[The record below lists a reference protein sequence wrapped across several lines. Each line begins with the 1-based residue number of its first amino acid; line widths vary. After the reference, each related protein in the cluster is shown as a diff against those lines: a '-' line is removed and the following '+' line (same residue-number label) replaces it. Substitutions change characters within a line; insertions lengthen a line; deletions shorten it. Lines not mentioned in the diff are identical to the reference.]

1 MQRHKQPKTQRH
13 KYTPNPQG
21 AGEEVGEPIYQN
33 QGQLLLAHHENLP
46 TTGEPGEPIYQN
58 LPLLEKLQLQSGGS
72 DSDSIQP
79 DDTVEG
85 LSSSGR
91 LIEGA
96 LPDQQAE
103 QEISKPLLVSRVGAT
118 TSREDLSE
126 IVKGEKAEPRKRLEM
141 RQYLEPA
148 VPQDNIKSLD
158 ESMISTVNASNLLL
172 NSSAASLKKSSNP
185 FPSSTSSPSFAPFN
199 SSSSSQ
205 IIPSTSSTSLFQ
217 SSNSFL
223 QPPTTSSSTS
233 NLVASNGNME
243 DQSNQQ
249 PTRSKGRKR

>member
-1 MQRHKQPKTQRH
+1 MEYRGRAYSTEELNAVYNLNLEKDIGQTHLLQAAQAAQTELGKPHLLQNIIGEGFTSQLQQQLEGSRLGGHLAQLDTGQLAQS
-13 KYTPNPQG
+13 PQG

-126 IVKGEKAEPRKRLEM
+126 IVKGEKAEP
-141 RQYLEPA
+141 
-148 VPQDNIKSLD
+148 
-158 ESMISTVNASNLLL
+158 
-172 NSSAASLKKSSNP
+172 
-185 FPSSTSSPSFAPFN
+185 
-199 SSSSSQ
+199 
-205 IIPSTSSTSLFQ
+205 
-217 SSNSFL
+217 
-223 QPPTTSSSTS
+223 
-233 NLVASNGNME
+233 
-243 DQSNQQ
+243 
-249 PTRSKGRKR
+249 